1 MIIILINAVQLFFQV
16 VVYIILA
23 RLIMSWFVRNPYSNK
38 IYMLL
43 IQLTE
48 PILAPFRK
56 LLGRFGASYGVDF
69 SPILALLAINLIS
82 MLIVRGLF
90 FLR

>member
-1 MIIILINAVQLFFQV
+1 LIIILIKAVQLFFQV

-43 IQLTE
+43 LQLTE

-56 LLGRFGASYGVDF
+56 LMGRFGANYGVDF
-69 SPILALLAINLIS
+69 SPILALLALNFLSAI
-82 MLIVRGLF
+82 IVRGLL
-90 FLR
+90 FLV

>member
-1 MIIILINAVQLFFQV
+1 VTIILIKAVQLFFQV

-23 RLIMSWFVRNPYSNK
+23 RIIMSWFVRNPYSNK

-43 IQLTE
+43 LQLTE

-56 LLGRFGASYGVDF
+56 LTGRFAGNYGIDF
-69 SPILALLAINLIS
+69 SPILALLALNFIS
-82 MLIVRGLF
+82 AIIVRGLL
-90 FLR
+90 FLV